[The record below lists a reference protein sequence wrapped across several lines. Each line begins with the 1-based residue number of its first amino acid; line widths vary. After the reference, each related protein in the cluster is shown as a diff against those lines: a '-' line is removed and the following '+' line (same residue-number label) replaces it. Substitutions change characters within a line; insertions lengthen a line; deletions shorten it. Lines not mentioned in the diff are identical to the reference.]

1 MPLFCFG
8 ELELDTSVNDLVNQI
23 TAWTGANSWVARVF
37 IVVLLALALD
47 LIQRLVLK
55 RLSHRVQ
62 RSSNPWDDALLH
74 ALQRPLTLL
83 IWVLGLTL
91 AADIAGKETSATVFN
106 IVEPVRTVGVIS
118 AIAWFLVRLIS
129 NFQENLIEKGLQQD
143 ENYDRSTVEAIGKL
157 VRLSIVITAAL
168 VILQSLGFSISGV
181 LAFGGV
187 GGIAVGFAAKD
198 LLANF
203 FGGLM
208 IYLDRP
214 FFVGDWI
221 KSPDRDIEGTVEDI
235 GWRLTRIRSFDKRPI
250 YVPNSTFANIAV
262 VNPSRMTHRRIYETI
277 GVRYDDVDRLPA
289 IVRDVREML
298 LQHPEID
305 TSQTLMV
312 NFNSFAPSSLDFFV
326 YTFTKTT
333 NWVKFHE
340 VKQDVLFKISEI
352 ISQHGAEIAFPTS
365 TVHVADNLKIETL
378 Q

>member
-1 MPLFCFG
+1 LNSTISQVIDQ
-8 ELELDTSVNDLVNQI
+8 LS
-23 TAWTGANSWVARVF
+23 AWSGANGWVGRIF

-47 LIQRLVLK
+47 LIQRVVLK
-55 RLSHRVQ
+55 RLAHKFKHT
-62 RSSNPWDDALLH
+62 SNPWDDALIH

-83 IWVLGLTL
+83 IWVLGLTF
-91 AADIAGKETSATVFN
+91 AADIAGHESTSSLFN
-106 IVEPVRTVGVIS
+106 AVEPLRIIGVIS
-118 AIAWFLVRLIS
+118 ALSWFLVRLIA
-129 NFQENLIEKGLQQD
+129 NFQQNLVEIGLAQD

-157 VRLSIVITAAL
+157 IRLSVIITAAL
-168 VILQSLGFSISGV
+168 VMLQTLGFSISGV

-187 GGIAVGFAAKD
+187 GGIAIGFAAKD

-221 KSPDRDIEGTVEDI
+221 KSPDRSIEGTVEDI

-277 GVRYDDVDRLPA
+277 GVRYDDIDKLEK
-289 IVRDVREML
+289 ITSDVRAML
-298 LQHPEID
+298 LNHPEID
-305 TSQTLMV
+305 TTQTLMV
-312 NFNSFAPSSLDFFV
+312 NFNSFAASSLDFFV

-333 NWVKFHE
+333 NWVKFHQ
-340 VKQDVLFKISEI
+340 VKQDVLFKISAI
-352 ISQHGAEIAFPTS
+352 IAQHGAEIAFPTS
-365 TVHVADNLKIETL
+365 TVQVPEGIRLHPLDIQKNGAE
-378 Q
+378 

>member
-1 MPLFCFG
+1 M
-8 ELELDTSVNDLVNQI
+8 EASVNSLIDQI
-23 TAWTGANSWVARVF
+23 TAWTGANTWVARVF
-37 IVVLLALALD
+37 IIVMLALAFD
-47 LIQRLVLK
+47 MVQRLVLK
-55 RLSHRVQ
+55 RLAARFQ
-62 RSSNPWDDALLH
+62 ATSNPWDDAVIH

-83 IWVLGLTL
+83 IWVLGLSF
-91 AADIAGKETSATVFN
+91 AAAIAGKETDANLFE
-106 IVEPVRTVGVIS
+106 IVEPLRVVGVIS
-118 AIAWFLVRLIS
+118 AISWFLVRLIY
-129 NFQENLIEKGLQQD
+129 NFQQNLVEKGLRED

-157 VRLSIVITAAL
+157 VRLSIIITAAL
-168 VILQSLGFSISGV
+168 VMLQTLGFSVSGV

-262 VNPSRMTHRRIYETI
+262 INPSRMTHRRIYETI
-277 GVRYDDVDRLPA
+277 GVRYEDANKLEA
-289 IVRDVREML
+289 IIDEVRDML
-298 LQHPEID
+298 QSHPEID

-312 NFNSFAPSSLDFFV
+312 NFNSFAPSSLDFFI

-333 NWVKFHE
+333 NWVKYHE
-340 VKQDVLFKISEI
+340 VKQDVLFKINDI
-352 ISQHGAEIAFPTS
+352 ISRNGAEIAFPTS
-365 TVHVADNLKIETL
+365 TVHVPDGLKIENDRPAA
-378 Q
+378 

>member
-1 MPLFCFG
+1 MENSL
-8 ELELDTSVNDLVNQI
+8 NDLIAQLQV
-23 TAWTGANSWVARVF
+23 WTGANSWVGRLF

-47 LIQRLVLK
+47 LVQRLLLK
-55 RLSHRVQ
+55 RLAHKFRHTE
-62 RSSNPWDDALLH
+62 NPWDDALIH

-83 IWVLGLTL
+83 IWVLGLAF
-91 AADIAGKETSATVFN
+91 AADIAGKEAHSSLFDA
-106 IVEPVRTVGVIS
+106 VEPLRIIGVIS
-118 AIAWFLVRLIS
+118 ALSWFLVRLIR
-129 NFQENLIEKGLQQD
+129 NFQQNLVEIGLAQD

-157 VRLSIVITAAL
+157 IRLSIIITAGL
-168 VILQSLGFSISGV
+168 VMLQTLGFSISGV

-277 GVRYDDVDRLPA
+277 GVRYDDVDRLED
-289 IVRDVREML
+289 ILTEVREML
-298 LQHPEID
+298 LNHPEID

-312 NFNSFAPSSLDFFV
+312 NFDSFAASSLNFFV

-340 VKQDVLFKISEI
+340 VKQDVLFQISAI
-352 ISQHGAEIAFPTS
+352 ITRHGAEIAYPTS
-365 TVHVADNLKIETL
+365 TVHVPDGVLLNSPPKISDGTE
-378 Q
+378 

>member
-1 MPLFCFG
+1 MAQFCSG
-8 ELELDTSVNDLVNQI
+8 DKKLDASVNDLVNQI
-23 TAWTGANSWVARVF
+23 TAWSGANTWVVRVF
-37 IVVLLALALD
+37 VVVLLALVLD

-55 RLSHRVQ
+55 RMARRVALSA
-62 RSSNPWDDALLH
+62 NPWDDALLH
-74 ALQRPLTLL
+74 AVQRPLTLL
-83 IWVLGLTL
+83 IWVLGLSL
-91 AADIAGKETSATVFN
+91 AADIAGRETSATVFA
-106 IVEPVRTVGVIS
+106 IVEPARTVGVIT
-118 AIAWFLVRLIS
+118 AISWFLVRLIS
-129 NFQENLIEKGLQQD
+129 NFQQNLVTRGLQQD

-157 VRLSIVITAAL
+157 VRLSVVITAAL
-168 VILQSLGFSISGV
+168 VMLQSLGFSISGV

-277 GVRYDDVDRLPA
+277 GVRYDDVDKLPA
-289 IVRDVREML
+289 IVHDVREML

-333 NWVKFHE
+333 DWVKYHE
-340 VKQDVLFKISEI
+340 VKQDVLFKINAI
-352 ISQHGAEIAFPTS
+352 IGQHGAEIAFPTS
-365 TVHVADNLKIETL
+365 TVHVADSLTIQQE
-378 Q
+378 

>member
-1 MPLFCFG
+1 M
-8 ELELDTSVNDLVNQI
+8 DTSVNDLVNQI

-378 Q
+378 P